1 MRPPLSLCLAA
12 TVVIAPV
19 VCAAPPSKPTPTA
32 TRDHVIYLPKYED
45 PVLKQM
51 EDARKEAAKQAE
63 GETAKVRDAQKAAND
78 AKKKDAKTLRFDMT
92 KLAKPAGPEAFKPA
106 WHNPPVA
113 QYNTGTCWSFS
124 TTSFYES
131 EVFRLTGE
139 KVKLSEI
146 WTVYWEYVE
155 KVRRF
160 VRERGDSLIAEGSES
175 NAVARIWKLYGAV
188 PAEAYAGVLS
198 PDGRHDHEHLIGQL
212 NELADWV
219 KAHDAWDE
227 ERVLAMARVILD
239 RELGV
244 PPTNFTYRGTAYSP
258 KEFLADVLKLDLD
271 AYVEVMSTLSVPFWT
286 KGSYDVPDNWWKDSS
301 YNNVPLDAWYG
312 GIVGAV
318 KAGYTVAIGGD
329 VSEPGINGFEDA
341 AVVPTFDIPQEYID
355 QDSREFRFNN
365 HTSEDDHLIHVV
377 GMTTTPDGHAWFL
390 IKDSGRGARWGKF
403 EGYYFYRDDFVR
415 LKMLAYT
422 VHKDA
427 VKDLLAKMK

>member
-1 MRPPLSLCLAA
+1 MRRALPLFVVA
-12 TVVIAPV
+12 TLVIASV
-19 VCAAPPSKPTPTA
+19 VSAAPPSKATPTP
-32 TRDHVIYLPKYED
+32 RDHVVYLPKYED

-51 EDARKEAAKQAE
+51 EDARKEAAKKADD
-63 GETAKVRDAQKAAND
+63 ETGRVREAQKQKAEA
-78 AKKKDAKTLRFDMT
+78 AKKDRKTLRFDMT
-92 KLAKPAGPEAFKPA
+92 KLAKPASPEAFKPA

-160 VRERGDSLIAEGSES
+160 VRERGDSLIAEGSEA
-175 NAVARIWKLYGAV
+175 NAVERIWKAYGAV
-188 PAEAYAGVLS
+188 PAEAYPGALS
-198 PDGRHDHEHLIGQL
+198 ADGRHDHEHLIGQL

-244 PPTNFTYRGTAYSP
+244 PPTNFTYQGTPYSP
-258 KEFLADVLKLDLD
+258 KEFLAKVLKLDLD

-286 KGSYDVPDNWWKDSS
+286 KASYDVPDNWWKDSS
-301 YNNVPLDAWYG
+301 YNNVPLDVWYSAL
-312 GIVGAV
+312 VGAV
-318 KAGYTVAIGGD
+318 KAGNTVAIGGD

-341 AVVPTFDIPQEYID
+341 AVIPTFDIPQEYID
-355 QDSREFRFNN
+355 QDSRELRFEN
-365 HTSEDDHLIHVV
+365 HTSEDDHGIHLV

-390 IKDSGRGARWGKF
+390 IKDSGRSSRWGKF
-403 EGYYFYRDDFVR
+403 QGYYFYRDDFIK
-415 LKMLAYT
+415 LKMLTYT

-427 VKDLLAKMK
+427 VKEILARMK

>member
-1 MRPPLSLCLAA
+1 MRRFLSLLATLTLAA
-12 TVVIAPV
+12 TTVV
-19 VCAAPPSKPTPTA
+19 AAPPSKPTA
-32 TRDHVIYLPKYED
+32 TPARDHVIYLPKYED
-45 PVLKQM
+45 PVLTQM
-51 EDARKEAAKQAE
+51 EDARKEVAKKAE
-63 GETAKVRDAQKAAND
+63 DETSKVRDAQKAAKD
-78 AKKKDAKTLRFDMT
+78 TKKKDAKTLRFDMT
-92 KLAKPAGPEAFKPA
+92 RLAKPAGPEAFKPA
-106 WHNPPVA
+106 WHHPPVA

-175 NAVARIWKLYGAV
+175 NAVQRIWKAYGAV
-188 PAEAYAGVLS
+188 PAEAYAGVVS
-198 PDGRHDHEHLIGQL
+198 ADGRHDHEHLVGQL

-227 ERVLAMARVILD
+227 ERVLAMARVVLD
-239 RELGV
+239 REL
-244 PPTNFTYRGTAYSP
+244 
-258 KEFLADVLKLDLD
+258 
-271 AYVEVMSTLSVPFWT
+271 VELMSTLSVPFWT
-286 KGSYDVPDNWWKDSS
+286 KGSYDVPDNWWKDES
-301 YNNVPLDAWYG
+301 YNNVPLDVWYTG
-312 GIVGAV
+312 LVGAV

-355 QDSREFRFNN
+355 QDSRELRFNN
-365 HTSEDDHLIHVV
+365 HTSEDDHGIHLV
-377 GMTTTPDGHAWFL
+377 GMTTTPDGYAWFL
-390 IKDSGRGARWGKF
+390 IKDSGRSSRWGKF

-415 LKMLAYT
+415 LKMLTYT
-422 VHKDA
+422 VHNDA
-427 VKDLLAKMK
+427 VKDILAKMK

>member
-1 MRPPLSLCLAA
+1 MALTAGTDTAA
-12 TVVIAPV
+12 GPAW
-19 VCAAPPSKPTPTA
+19 
-32 TRDHVIYLPKYED
+32 
-45 PVLKQM
+45 
-51 EDARKEAAKQAE
+51 
-63 GETAKVRDAQKAAND
+63 
-78 AKKKDAKTLRFDMT
+78 
-92 KLAKPAGPEAFKPA
+92 KPAGPDAFKPA

-175 NAVARIWKLYGAV
+175 NAVPRIWKAYGAV

-198 PDGRHDHEHLIGQL
+198 ADGRHDHEHLVGQL

-227 ERVLAMARVILD
+227 ERVLALARVVLD
-239 RELGV
+239 RELGA
-244 PPTNFTYRGTAYSP
+244 PPTNFTYRGTPYAP
-258 KEFLADVLKLDLD
+258 KEFLAKVLKLDLD

-286 KGSYDVPDNWWKDSS
+286 KGSYDVPDNWWKDES
-301 YNNVPLDAWYG
+301 YNNVPLDVWYG
-312 GIVGAV
+312 GLVGAV

-355 QDSREFRFNN
+355 QDSRELRFNN
-365 HTSEDDHLIHVV
+365 HTSEDDHGIHLV
-377 GMTTTPDGHAWFL
+377 GMTQRPKFDRGGIDQRVRPGKLQLIEPLAERQHARLLDQRQIGGVIDRELDAVPAGQSNDVDAGGGDGRQQKQGEAEGPNPKSESSPAQRTKGPRGLTGGVQELHSSD
-390 IKDSGRGARWGKF
+390 IGART
-403 EGYYFYRDDFVR
+403 
-415 LKMLAYT
+415 AA
-422 VHKDA
+422 A
-427 VKDLLAKMK
+427 V